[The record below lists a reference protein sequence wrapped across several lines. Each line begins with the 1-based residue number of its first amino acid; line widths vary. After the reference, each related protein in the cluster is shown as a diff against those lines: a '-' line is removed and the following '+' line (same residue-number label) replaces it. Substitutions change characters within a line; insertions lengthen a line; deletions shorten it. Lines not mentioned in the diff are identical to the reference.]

1 MEYDHRSPDSKM
13 YPTSLYTSK
22 RKKKESKITYI
33 ILVRVGLVIENNSGH
48 CSDGRKGEKDLYLG
62 SLLKPFFFILSTP
75 ILAWG
80 IEVL

>member
-1 MEYDHRSPDSKM
+1 MITGVQIARCIQPHCILLNE
-13 YPTSLYTSK
+13 
-22 RKKKESKITYI
+22 KKKESKITYI